1 MTKVVVTDK
10 ALRELVREAMFNKEF
25 SGWSSN
31 EEGPAAVNP
40 VVDQSAP
47 VTDPVN
53 PNFTPQTKTEFG
65 VAVNQLVKN
74 LPDTEMPGL
83 FTTVKTAIDKEEENK
98 EEDDMEKKAAQG
110 GTTQV
115 EEAVRKAIRK
125 ELAKMNPRWSKNLRE
140 ARPKEFGP
148 VVGPLPPVTKIPAG
162 VHGGE
167 YMRKFNKHHGDLKT
181 MLGKD
186 VDAVVPEPEE
196 VPPSEENPEA
206 TETPGVSSTDTPEI
220 GKRGAYKSTAIGN
233 MADVN
238 GASFEK
244 IATELGFSVAGA
256 KQAVDKALE
265 KAQWIGQEL
274 EEDDREILVL
284 TAMND
289 YIKYLTKSGEL
300 TSADIQLMKDH
311 PSIVRELDGF
321 REFLHNA
328 IRRTRKAG
336 QTLVDPLE
344 DD

>member
-1 MTKVVVTDK
+1 MSKVVITEN

-31 EEGPAAVNP
+31 EEGPANVNAN
-40 VVDQSAP
+40 VDPSAP
-47 VTDPVN
+47 ATDPTN
-53 PNFTPQTKTEFG
+53 SNFTPQTKTEFG

-74 LPDTEMPGL
+74 LPDTQMSGL
-83 FTTVKTAIDKEEENK
+83 YTTVKTAIDKAEK
-98 EEDDMEKKAAQG
+98 KKDEDDMEKKTAQS
-110 GTTQV
+110 GTELV
-115 EEAVRKAIRK
+115 EEQVRKAIRK
-125 ELAKMNPRWSKNLRE
+125 ALAEMKPRLTRTLKE
-140 ARPKEFGP
+140 TRPKQFGP

-167 YMRKFNKHHGDLKT
+167 YMRKLNKHRGDLKT
-181 MLGKD
+181 IMGKEEP
-186 VDAVVPEPEE
+186 VPAQQEE
-196 VPPSEENPEA
+196 LPSEENPEA
-206 TETPGVSSTDTPEI
+206 VEMPGADSTETPSLSA
-220 GKRGAYKSTAIGN
+220 KKHSYKSTAIGS
-233 MADVN
+233 MADVS

-244 IATELGFSVAGA
+244 IAAELGFSVAGA

-274 EEDDREILVL
+274 DEDDREILVL

-336 QTLVDPLE
+336 QTLFDPLE
-344 DD
+344 DE